1 MGWYVVRNFL
11 STSASDFLTIAD
23 ADVAA
28 LKLVVDLLLWSAV
41 SFREVT
47 IHSDSRAAK

>member
-23 ADVAA
+23 ADAA